1 MNVGSSTVNVGM
13 DRVRFRFDL
22 CGWRSVAASLVFTIM
37 TVDARKIRS
46 SIVTFVWLTMSMP
59 VPYDCV
65 VMGHS
70 SWVGPVT

>member
-59 VPYDCV
+59 VP
-65 VMGHS
+65 
-70 SWVGPVT
+70 